1 MGELNDVY
9 DNVVNFGA
17 KIADE
22 HLTYTNKLL
31 SKTSPA
37 KICAHSAAAGSL
49 CQWLVDVSQF

>member
-9 DNVVNFGA
+9 ENVVNNGA

-31 SKTSPA
+31 SKTSV
-37 KICAHSAAAGSL
+37 AAI
-49 CQWLVDVSQF
+49 